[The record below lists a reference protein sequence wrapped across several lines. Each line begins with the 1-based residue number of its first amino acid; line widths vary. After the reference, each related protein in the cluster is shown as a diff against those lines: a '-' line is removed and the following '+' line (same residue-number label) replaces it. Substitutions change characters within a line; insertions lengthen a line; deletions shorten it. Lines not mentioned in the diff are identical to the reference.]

1 MSLNTRATCPNSN
14 KKRAT
19 SPHDS
24 IRKYLTIKPSAPSPT
39 DASSSPPA
47 KKALSSTD
55 DNIKPPEKA
64 NRMPVKSPAP
74 SKSSETGQSRF
85 LDLYKT
91 TRKNTKSRS
100 STTATTA
107 STSSS
112 CTSSGTST
120 STSTKTTA
128 IIRENRPSPVK
139 RSYSAMSHLDTVNK
153 SWMNSPISSNKKA
166 CDNKAYDRLTPGI
179 TDMLSAQ
186 AIIKSSQ
193 QILDNTGSESYQEQI
208 AHAIGIDTTKRI
220 LSFKQESP
228 RSQKIDISKNA
239 SQTKLN
245 THTSSHV
252 KRHILQTP
260 EKILDAPYM
269 DDDYYLN
276 VLDWSKMN
284 VVAVGLGKAIYL
296 WNADNGTIQ
305 ALNYNYDDQVASV
318 NWSGDGSYLAVGTA
332 GGDTQIWDVQSNTKL
347 RTMHGQNC
355 RIGVLSWDKHLVSSG
370 GRDGSIFHHDVRMA
384 KHTVREL
391 YGHSDEVCGLKWRW
405 DGQSLASGGNDNTVN
420 IWDARSTEPAHVKRQ
435 HTGAIK
441 ALAWCPW
448 NHSTLAT
455 GGGRDDKQ
463 IHFWNSSTGA
473 RMKSVNAG
481 SQVTSLHWS
490 HHHKEIV
497 STHGLPHNQ
506 LTVWAYPSL
515 NKVIDIPAHES
526 RILHSALSPD
536 GQVLATAAADENLKF
551 WRIFEHDGKARLG
564 SESSRLTMKKEVQL
578 RRTNSIR

>member
-1 MSLNTRATCPNSN
+1 
-14 KKRAT
+14 
-19 SPHDS
+19 
-24 IRKYLTIKPSAPSPT
+24 
-39 DASSSPPA
+39 
-47 KKALSSTD
+47 
-55 DNIKPPEKA
+55 
-64 NRMPVKSPAP
+64 
-74 SKSSETGQSRF
+74 
-85 LDLYKT
+85 
-91 TRKNTKSRS
+91 
-100 STTATTA
+100 
-107 STSSS
+107 
-112 CTSSGTST
+112 
-120 STSTKTTA
+120 
-128 IIRENRPSPVK
+128 
-139 RSYSAMSHLDTVNK
+139 
-153 SWMNSPISSNKKA
+153 
-166 CDNKAYDRLTPGI
+166 
-179 TDMLSAQ
+179 
-186 AIIKSSQ
+186 
-193 QILDNTGSESYQEQI
+193 YQEQI

-220 LSFKQESP
+220 LSFTQEP
-228 RSQKIDISKNA
+228 PLIQKININKNA
-239 SQTKLN
+239 PQTKLT

-276 VLDWSKMN
+276 VLDWSKNN

-305 ALNYNYDDQVASV
+305 ALNYNNDDQVASV

-332 GGDTQIWDVQSNTKL
+332 AGDTQIWDVQSNTRL
-347 RTMHGQNC
+347 RTMNGQNC

-384 KHTVREL
+384 KHTVRKL

-448 NHSTLAT
+448 NHTTLAT

-473 RMKSVNAG
+473 RLKSVNAG

-506 LTVWAYPSL
+506 LTVWAYPTL
-515 NKVIDIPAHES
+515 NKIIDIPAHES

-551 WRIFEHDGKARLG
+551 WRIFEHD
-564 SESSRLTMKKEVQL
+564 
-578 RRTNSIR
+578 